1 MELRLIQQQIR
12 MESGWKGKLPNCY
25 HGPSNEC
32 MNEACGRRNT
42 REGTVPEAI
51 DYNRLDVEDME
62 KKKPTIK

>member
-1 MELRLIQQQIR
+1 M
-12 MESGWKGKLPNCY
+12 PNCY